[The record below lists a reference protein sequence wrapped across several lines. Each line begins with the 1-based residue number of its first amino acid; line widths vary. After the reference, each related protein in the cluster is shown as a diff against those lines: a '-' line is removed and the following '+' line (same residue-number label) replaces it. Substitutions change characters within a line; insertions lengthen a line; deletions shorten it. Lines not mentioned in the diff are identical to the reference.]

1 MAQADNVVRTHFII
15 SRGNKRTN
23 HSAYFFYFF
32 SESQRFHFQCESQQ
46 KHSFSTWTTC
56 NGPNSTQSIWIF
68 GRDKLIVIF
77 VYDPLGLLLSFEIM
91 LHHSQSQSHIWLQNS
106 DYILSSDSIISA
118 HSFSC
123 EAEIR
128 KKVIIYT
135 CRHWNQVCSFA
146 FPWSPFQ
153 VLLEKFSSVT
163 STMYINFAFFSIQ
176 KQLLIEH
183 CWMNSEQ
190 SRSRYLQL

>member
-1 MAQADNVVRTHFII
+1 MEINERTIRHIFFTSFRNRNAFIFNANL
-15 SRGNKRTN
+15 NKSTVFPLELHAMDQIQHNR
-23 HSAYFFYFF
+23 YGF
-32 SESQRFHFQCESQQ
+32 SGAINRLLFLCMIH
-46 KHSFSTWTTC
+46 W
-56 NGPNSTQSIWIF
+56 
-68 GRDKLIVIF
+68 
-77 VYDPLGLLLSFEIM
+77 GLLLSFEIM
-91 LHHSQSQSHIWLQNS
+91 LYHSQSQSHIWLQDS

-163 STMYINFAFFSIQ
+163 STMYINFVFFFQFKNNFWSNTVQ
-176 KQLLIEH
+176 
-183 CWMNSEQ
+183 WTANSLDLGIFN
-190 SRSRYLQL
+190 YK